1 MNAFFRVTLVEYG
14 LLLLTFGAIMVF
26 GLEVGIAAGIM
37 LAALLFSYQY
47 SKVGRALL
55 WRFAFASLASW
66 LL

>member
-26 GLEVGIAAGIM
+26 GLEAGIAAGIM

-47 SKVGRALL
+47 SKVCT
-55 WRFAFASLASW
+55 ASP
-66 LL
+66 